1 MILVK
6 EIAII
11 ILGTLFLGGLCACRK
26 QESALKLSGN
36 VKQIQLNDTITL
48 AFGDSA
54 VIKSENLLLTF
65 LGVPEDSRCPI
76 DAVCIWGGDAKAM
89 FRVETPGKEIT
100 LDLHSASDFQNRK
113 IIGNYLIN
121 LILVI
126 PHRKTL
132 EIVKQEDY
140 QVRIVI
146 SKSSKN
152 LVSGV
157 IKDYS
162 GLDGCGLVIELDNG
176 KKLEPRKGVSAS
188 LKNKR
193 VALSYVDANAASLCM
208 VGTVVD
214 VAEIYELCE

>member
-1 MILVK
+1 MK
-6 EIAII
+6 EFVII
-11 ILGTLFLGGLCACRK
+11 IMGTLFLGGLCACRK

-48 AFGDSA
+48 TFGDSA

-89 FRVETPGKEIT
+89 FRVETPGKKTT
-100 LDLHSASDFQNRK
+100 LDLHTASDFQNRK
-113 IIGNYLIN
+113 IVGNYVIN
-121 LILVI
+121 LISVI
-126 PHRKTL
+126 PHRKAI
-132 EIVKQEDY
+132 EIVKLEDY

-146 SKSSKN
+146 SKSPIN

-157 IKDYS
+157 MKNYS
-162 GLDGCGLVIELDNG
+162 GFDGCGLVIELDNG
-176 KKLEPRKGVSAS
+176 KKLEPRHGVSAS
-188 LKNKR
+188 LNKKR
-193 VALSYVDANAASLCM
+193 VALSYVEANAASACM

-214 VAEIYELCE
+214 VTEIYELCE